1 LRPIPGPNPRGN
13 FDSHHIFAGRNF
25 NVDPD
30 HPCRT
35 IALTH
40 TGLTKASAKFQAR
53 SAFSGAGFTTSESEM
68 VVNHPVRRKIVML
81 LILLGNAG
89 LVTAVSS
96 LILTFVRQGDSATGS
111 IVKRS
116 GSRRRCSK
124 KKQGKTVRKNEI
136 EQLNDEIVFLPN
148 RLYC

>member
-1 LRPIPGPNPRGN
+1 
-13 FDSHHIFAGRNF
+13 
-25 NVDPD
+25 
-30 HPCRT
+30 
-35 IALTH
+35 
-40 TGLTKASAKFQAR
+40 
-53 SAFSGAGFTTSESEM
+53 

-136 EQLNDEIVFLPN
+136 EQLNDETVFYRTGFFAARKTDTVSIGKKYLID
-148 RLYC
+148 LIEFSF